1 MLARL
6 YQSTGT
12 EEYLEL
18 AKEYMLLA
26 EGASDYLFR
35 LLRAGKTGWAAAVL
49 YTITGEQKY
58 KDMAIRIGDNI
69 IDDASAILM
78 GSLK

>member
-1 MLARL
+1 
-6 YQSTGT
+6 
-12 EEYLEL
+12 
-18 AKEYMLLA
+18 MLLA

-69 IDDASAILM
+69 IALGRRGGTGA
-78 GSLK
+78 GWEK